1 MAEAGLNV
9 WGFHSQMPEATRCVG
24 LANFVNRDE
33 GKRYLV
39 CTDALARGLDLP
51 AVEHVVNFDFPAS
64 VDLYI
69 HRSGRTARA
78 GQPGTVTTLVTPHRK
93 HLAAEIIKAVEQG
106 DTLHTLSGAPR
117 RTRGP
122 ASTPEWAGEARK
134 LKAVSRHQRRENTT
148 ARPGMSR
155 SARKQQKDSH
165 TYTRRRDALK
175 RASETPVAKRERR
188 YGSG

>member
-1 MAEAGLNV
+1 M
-9 WGFHSQMPEATRCVG
+9 
-24 LANFVNRDE
+24 
-33 GKRYLV
+33 
-39 CTDALARGLDLP
+39 
-51 AVEHVVNFDFPAS
+51 
-64 VDLYI
+64 
-69 HRSGRTARA
+69 
-78 GQPGTVTTLVTPHRK
+78 TTLVTPHRK